1 MRREGEVYVSGKVS
15 EEGRRDSVCGEAS
28 EEGGERVYV
37 SGELSE
43 EEREGVCERECKL
56 VRRREYV

>member
-1 MRREGEVYVSGKVS
+1 MRR
-15 EEGRRDSVCGEAS
+15 
-28 EEGGERVYV
+28 

-56 VRRREYV
+56 VRRGESV